1 MSGTAHDG
9 GNCWVTGTDGDCGTP
24 TSADSASRLVEEM
37 SPGCEIALLLL
48 MVFALKVARQGTM
61 MWRLS
66 RFWQVSFSSGAIR
79 PCHWRVNNSAIHVV
93 RPCYWRV
100 NSSAFQQWQ
109 GRGASEL
116 KKICPNLQSQ
126 NIQNTKSFRLLL
138 FFVVVL
144 CCFFSLVN
152 KRGHGM
158 ILQRTNPPETWAE
171 FFTYIYTHIYI
182 SSS

>member
-1 MSGTAHDG
+1 
-9 GNCWVTGTDGDCGTP
+9 
-24 TSADSASRLVEEM
+24 M

-182 SSS
+182 YIYIYMYTHIYIHMYIHTHIYTYIHTH